1 MKGNE
6 WRARRAAALYRD
18 GHPYTEIGKR
28 LGISEATVFRDLKRS
43 GIELRPRPQML
54 PQGIT
59 QRNREIADEYAKAG
73 RLKPVAEKYGIT
85 EQAVWHHVRKTV
97 RSS

>member
-1 MKGNE
+1 MQSTE

-18 GHPYTEIGKR
+18 GHPYTEIGRR

-54 PQGIT
+54 PQGMT
-59 QRNREIADEYAKAG
+59 QRTLEIADEYAKG
-73 RLKPVAEKYGIT
+73 GTLKSVGDRYGMT
-85 EQAVWHHVRKTV
+85 PQAVRYHVR
-97 RSS
+97 RRARQ